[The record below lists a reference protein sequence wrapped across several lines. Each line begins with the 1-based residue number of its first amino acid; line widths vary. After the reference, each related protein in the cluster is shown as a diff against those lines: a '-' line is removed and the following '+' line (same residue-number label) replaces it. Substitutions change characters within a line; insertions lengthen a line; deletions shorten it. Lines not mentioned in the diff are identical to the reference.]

1 MGQTFLPTMPC
12 LLFLDPSM
20 SAHVFSTLRE
30 SQTPIDVYLHP
41 IKDIQICLAVSM
53 PGADLLIT
61 NSLNLLVSL
70 ITVNTQ
76 YIKVRYQSFQEILKI
91 KEYSNLFKR
100 PHAIGRPTLNLIY
113 QCLFLK
119 VRGCI
124 RVFRK
129 GAKKNLGKNVQN

>member
-1 MGQTFLPTMPC
+1 
-12 LLFLDPSM
+12 
-20 SAHVFSTLRE
+20 
-30 SQTPIDVYLHP
+30 
-41 IKDIQICLAVSM
+41 M

-119 VRGCI
+119 GGE
-124 RVFRK
+124 FGFSEK
-129 GAKKNLGKNVQN
+129 GQKKIWAKMYKIDKIFFKKAGDCVQLLHALSC